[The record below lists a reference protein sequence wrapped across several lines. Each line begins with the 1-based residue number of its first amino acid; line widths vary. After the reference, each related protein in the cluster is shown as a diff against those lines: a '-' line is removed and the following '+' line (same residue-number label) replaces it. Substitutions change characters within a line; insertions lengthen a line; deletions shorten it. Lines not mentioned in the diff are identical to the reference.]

1 VTPSG
6 VTSVPV
12 GIETPDMIELRK
24 RRIEDAMD
32 QGGDT
37 PALYHIIPEKKTSVG
52 AAMMGS
58 THAYDLAAAVS
69 SLILFP
75 FFILCFQFFL
85 ILFFFKVS

>member
-1 VTPSG
+1 MTPSG

-24 RRIEDAMD
+24 KRIEDSMD

-37 PALYHIIPEKKTSVG
+37 PALYTILPEKKTTVG
-52 AAMMGS
+52 GAMMGS

-69 SLILFP
+69 VILAMLY
-75 FFILCFQFFL
+75 LCFY
-85 ILFFFKVS
+85 IP